1 VREAVLGLLDVL
13 ARGALLVDGAGLR
26 ALEDVFL
33 AGGEVGEDFGRELEV
48 FGDDGL
54 GRVGWGVLVLFCV

>member
-1 VREAVLGLLDVL
+1 MGELVLGLLDVL
-13 ARGALLVDGAGLR
+13 SCRALFVNAAWLG

-33 AGGEVGEDFGRELEV
+33 AGGEMGEDFGGELEV

-54 GRVGWGVLVLFCV
+54 GGVCYEGVSD